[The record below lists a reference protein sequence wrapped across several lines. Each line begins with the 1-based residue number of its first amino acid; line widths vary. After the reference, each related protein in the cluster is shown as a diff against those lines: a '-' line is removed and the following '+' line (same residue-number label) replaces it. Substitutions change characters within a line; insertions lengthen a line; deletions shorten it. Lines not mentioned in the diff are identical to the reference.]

1 MRRLHI
7 ADSCRDHKNR
17 VDFYSIDVCYFSPHN
32 DLTRAIVW
40 LFCAPETGYRPV
52 LRLPHFYFLQIAGEI
67 FQ

>member
-17 VDFYSIDVCYFSPHN
+17 VDFYSNIATFRHTMTSQGP
-32 DLTRAIVW
+32 IVW